1 MHFYK
6 EYSNDKFSAEFFTN
20 MRSISV
26 NNECYALSAI
36 KAKLDEHILC
46 DSVVKNNIAQTMEG
60 VKNLSLES
68 TFGWELETYFCQVSC
83 LIFQCITSSNPNNVY
98 SHYWHIH

>member
-6 EYSNDKFSAEFFTN
+6 EYAIEKFSPEFFST

-36 KAKLDEHILC
+36 KAKLHKHILC
-46 DSVVKNNIAQTMEG
+46 DSVVEKNIAETMKG
-60 VKNLSLES
+60 VGNLPLES
-68 TFGWELETYFCQVSC
+68 TFGWELETYYCPVSC
-83 LIFQCITSSNPNNVY
+83 SIFQCMTSSNPNIFHYY
-98 SHYWHIH
+98 SH